1 MQRYLLYLFVF
12 VLAFIGCEINSLT
25 HALFDT
31 NALMVFLALSFF
43 ALCFIKNL
51 SSGIEVKQPEKPE
64 LFIFV
69 YLIWA
74 AGTFYFSVNPD
85 LTSYG
90 AMKCLATLAFGLGL
104 FLYLKNKE
112 MLNDIWLLSFIFA
125 GIHGAAGIIE
135 QFFPIIS
142 ALSLPINGSRSLFTH
157 PNFYSC
163 YLQIHIPIGVY
174 LYFNTIDVFRK
185 NLIGIGWICIL
196 IALGF
201 SGSIAGQLIAGLQII
216 AVIIFF
222 WKTQNPDK
230 VKLVA
235 SGVLAAL
242 IIYFGLN
249 SFLLGVDPLFEIK
262 NVGNQEVASKLYNVH
277 VDNRLIYW
285 FGTWKIFLNHW
296 LTGSGLLTFTE
307 LYPFTGLLEKYPHAL
322 LPPHAHSL
330 YIQTASETGLIG
342 FSLLMSSV
350 FFALKANVIKLKR
363 SSGVTQEL
371 NFFLLLSFSGLLIHG
386 ISEYNWLISLF
397 IYYFVLQVVSMRF
410 ALRENSDNGNKK
422 LGILQSKVLFSTSV
436 LAIILIGFS
445 LLNYYQYNQI
455 IIDKVPKAQSLE
467 EVEQKLNQA
476 KILCER
482 CGVPY
487 YISGFANLD
496 EARKLQSSSLIDKA
510 QQAFDELIKRNPY
523 NSKVYMTQ
531 GDISLFQRNNQK
543 AIESYKMAMRDSRYK
558 EIAHKKLESL
568 EGATDF

>member
-1 MQRYLLYLFVF
+1 MQHNFLYLFIF
-12 VLAFIGCEINSLT
+12 ALAFIGCEINSLN

-31 NALMVFLALSFF
+31 NALMVFLALSFLS
-43 ALCFIKNL
+43 LCFLKNF
-51 SSGIEVKQPEKPE
+51 SSGTEIKPPGKPE
-64 LFIFV
+64 FFLFL

-90 AMKCLATLAFGLGL
+90 SMKCLAALAFGLGL
-104 FLYLKNKE
+104 IFYLKNLE
-112 MLNDIWLLSFIFA
+112 MLIDIWLLSFIFA

-135 QFFPIIS
+135 QFFPLYLDAS
-142 ALSLPINGSRSLFTH
+142 LSINGSRSFFTH

-185 NLIGIGWICIL
+185 KLIGIGWICIL

-201 SGSIAGQLIAGLQII
+201 SGSMAGQLIAGLQII
-216 AVIIFF
+216 AVILFF
-222 WKTQNPDK
+222 WKIQKLGK
-230 VKLVA
+230 VKLVVF
-235 SGVLAAL
+235 GVVAAL
-242 IIYFGLN
+242 IIYLSLN
-249 SFLLGVDPLFEIK
+249 SFILGVDPLYEIK
-262 NVGNQEVASKLYNVH
+262 NIGNKEVASNLYGVH
-277 VDNRLIYW
+277 VDNRLVYW
-285 FGTWKIFLNHW
+285 MGAWDIFLNHW

-307 LYPFTGLLEKYPHAL
+307 LYPFTGFLEKYPHAL

-342 FSLLMSSV
+342 FSLLMISILFV
-350 FFALKANVIKLKR
+350 LKENVIKFKKT
-363 SSGVTQEL
+363 SGVTQEL
-371 NFFLLLSFSGLLIHG
+371 NFYLLLSFSGLLVHG

-397 IYYFVLQVVSMRF
+397 IFYFVLQVVSMRF
-410 ALRENSDNGNKK
+410 ALRENSDYGNKK
-422 LGILQSKVLFSTSV
+422 SGILQSKVLFSISMFS
-436 LAIILIGFS
+436 IFLIGFS
-445 LLNYYQYNQI
+445 LFNYYQYNQI
-455 IIDKVPKAQSLE
+455 IIEKVPKAQTLD
-467 EVEQKLNQA
+467 EVEQQLNQA

-487 YISGFANLD
+487 YLSGFANLD
-496 EARKLQSSSLIDKA
+496 EAKKMQSSNLIDKA

-543 AIESYKMAMRDSRYK
+543 AIASYKMAMRDSRYK
-558 EIAHKKLESL
+558 EIARKKLESL
-568 EGATDF
+568 ERAVDF

>member
-1 MQRYLLYLFVF
+1 MQRCFLYLFIF
-12 VLAFIGCEINSLT
+12 ALAFIGCEINILT

-31 NALMVFLALSFF
+31 NALMVFLALSFLS
-43 ALCFIKNL
+43 LCFIKNL
-51 SSGIEVKQPEKPE
+51 SSGIELESPGKPE
-64 LFIFV
+64 FFMFL
-69 YLIWA
+69 YLVWG
-74 AGTFYFSVNPD
+74 AGTFYFSVNSD

-90 AMKCLATLAFGLGL
+90 AMKCLAALAFGLAL
-104 FLYLKNKE
+104 IFYLKNLE
-112 MLNDIWLLSFIFA
+112 MLSDIWLLSFIFA

-135 QFFPIIS
+135 QFFPLIS
-142 ALSLPINGSRSLFTH
+142 DLPLRINGSRSFFTH

-163 YLQIHIPIGVY
+163 YLQIHIPIGIY
-174 LYFNTIDVFRK
+174 LYFNTVDVFRK

-201 SGSIAGQLIAGLQII
+201 SGSMAGQLIAGLQII

-222 WKTQNPDK
+222 WKTQKPGG
-230 VKLVA
+230 VKLIVF
-235 SGVLAAL
+235 GIFTVL
-242 IIYFGLN
+242 IIYFSVN
-249 SFLLGVDPLFEIK
+249 SFILGVDPLYEIK
-262 NVGNQEVASKLYNVH
+262 NVGNQKVASNLYNVH

-285 FGTWKIFLNHW
+285 LGTWKIFLNHW

-307 LYPFTGLLEKYPHAL
+307 LYPFTGYLEKYPHAL

-330 YIQTASETGLIG
+330 YLQIASETGLIG
-342 FSLLMSSV
+342 FSLLMISILFV
-350 FFALKANVIKLKR
+350 LKGNIIKLKQ
-363 SSGVTQEL
+363 SSGITQEL
-371 NFFLLLSFSGLLIHG
+371 NFFLLLSFVGLLTHG

-422 LGILQSKVLFSTSV
+422 LGMLQSKVLFSTSV
-436 LAIILIGFS
+436 LSIIVVGFS

-467 EVEQKLNQA
+467 EAEQQLNQA

-487 YISGFANLD
+487 YLSGFANLD

-523 NSKVYMTQ
+523 NSKVHMTQ
-531 GDISLFQRNNQK
+531 GDIFFFQRNNQK

-568 EGATDF
+568 EGLANF